1 MEPSLL
7 YRNQNQNPTSS
18 KKRKN
23 IIEEEFEVENWSRFI
38 VLISNQKPLTKI
50 SPFIIEKTI
59 KGCAGEVK
67 NVTKL
72 RSGSLKIECFRKQQ
86 SLNLLAL
93 KHVNDISAS
102 PHRTLNS
109 SRGII
114 RYRDDDLSELTC

>member
-7 YRNQNQNPTSS
+7 YQNQNPTSS

-72 RSGSLKIECFRKQQ
+72 RSGSLMIECFRKQQ

-93 KHVNDISAS
+93 KHVNDITAQ
-102 PHRTLNS
+102 NS
-109 SRGII
+109 QQQSWNHS
-114 RYRDDDLSELTC
+114 L